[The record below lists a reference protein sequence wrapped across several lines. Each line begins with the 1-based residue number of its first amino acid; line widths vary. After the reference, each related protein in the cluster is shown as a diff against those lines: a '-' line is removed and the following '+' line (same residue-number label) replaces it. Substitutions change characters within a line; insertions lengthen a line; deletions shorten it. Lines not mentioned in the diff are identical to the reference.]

1 MSEASVDFDLEEVE
15 RKLGELSG
23 DDALKELERAAVE
36 RGARA
41 FASLVLFSSTPVYRQ
56 RWRRAAQM
64 RVMIAVYL
72 LRMPGHE
79 HLCSLENIA
88 RLCEV
93 SGASARQMAIQ
104 VRKKLGLPPEITRT
118 FSRKR
123 KRAR

>member
-1 MSEASVDFDLEEVE
+1 MSEPSVDFDLEEVE

-23 DDALKELERAAVE
+23 ADALKELERAAVE

-56 RWRRAAQM
+56 RWRRAAQA

-79 HLCSLENIA
+79 TLYSLAHIG
-88 RLCEV
+88 RLCGV
-93 SGASARQMAIQ
+93 TRQGIHRMATS
-104 VRKKLGLPPEITRT
+104 VRQKLGLPPEISTT
-118 FSRKR
+118 HRK
-123 KRAR
+123 KRNA